1 MIRRKRLNWL
11 TVIGHCLCTAGIT
24 LIPYLLD
31 YAREADK
38 IVTLTVDEAG
48 GVHEAYTGAA
58 RGAA

>member
-31 YAREADK
+31 YARQADK
-38 IVTLTVDEAG
+38 IVTLTADEAG
-48 GVHEAYTGAA
+48 GVHEA
-58 RGAA
+58 